1 MYRARDIFL
10 FKHLSDRQLEKIQQ
24 ISFIKELKR
33 GETLFWEGEKPDYLY
48 ILLDGTI
55 RVFKT
60 DHRGS
65 EITLHYFYPI
75 NMIAEV
81 ANFEDIPYPASAEA
95 ETDSVVL
102 AIDYDKFKRELLN
115 DPEISF
121 NIIKSLSDK
130 IRILN
135 DFIVQNMM
143 MDAVTR
149 VAKFLYEHEDLFHQ
163 LKHNKIASL
172 LNITPETFSRIL
184 KKFKQQGI
192 IEKNGKELVIH
203 KDKLRNYI

>member
-1 MYRARDIFL
+1 MFRARDIFL
-10 FKHLSDRQLEKIQQ
+10 FKHLNDQQLEKIQQ
-24 ISFIKELKR
+24 ISFLKELNR
-33 GETLFWEGEKPDYLY
+33 GETLFWEGDKPDYLY

-60 DHRGS
+60 DNKGN

-81 ANFEDIPYPASAEA
+81 ANFENIPYPASAEA
-95 ETDSVVL
+95 ETDSIVL
-102 AIDYDKFKRELLN
+102 AIDFEKFKQELLT

-143 MDAVTR
+143 MDAITR

-192 IEKNGKELVIH
+192 IEKKGKELIIH
-203 KDKLRNYI
+203 RDKLKNLI

>member
-1 MYRARDIFL
+1 MFRARDIFL
-10 FKHLSDRQLEKIQQ
+10 FKHLSDQQLEKIQQ

-33 GETLFWEGEKPDYLY
+33 GEILFWEGERPDYLY

-60 DHRGS
+60 DNKGN

-81 ANFEDIPYPASAEA
+81 ANFENIPYPASAEA
-95 ETDSVVL
+95 ETDSIVL
-102 AIDYDKFKRELLN
+102 AIDYDKFKRELLS

-192 IEKNGKELVIH
+192 IEKNRKELVIH
-203 KDKLRNYI
+203 KDKLKNYI